1 MEKLAPLK
9 FFTDSHYNYSNYQH
23 KSKQQGINTP
33 QWETQAIDFFDLKYY
48 KFNLNVTIDH
58 SHVPAVLPLLS
69 LTDFSSKCSLSPF
82 SQSPAP
88 CPPPPPPF
96 YSFNPCSYHYNCLD
110 ACQSFKDIFL
120 NFIGF
125 PPTLILKL

>member
-1 MEKLAPLK
+1 MEKLAPIK

-88 CPPPPPPF
+88 CLPPPPPF
-96 YSFNPCSYHYNCLD
+96 IVSILALITTTVLMPARVSR
-110 ACQSFKDIFL
+110 IFSL
-120 NFIGF
+120 TLSVS
-125 PPTLILKL
+125 PPPLS